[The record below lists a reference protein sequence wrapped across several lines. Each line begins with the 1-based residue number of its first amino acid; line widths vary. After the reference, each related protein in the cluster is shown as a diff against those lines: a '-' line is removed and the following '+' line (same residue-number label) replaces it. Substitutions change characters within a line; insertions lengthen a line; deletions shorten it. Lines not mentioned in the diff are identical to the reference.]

1 MSNSVPLRYRAMIL
15 LLSLAVAV
23 LTVSV
28 GVLSWNALRLEER
41 LARAGAPRGPGG
53 AAGTSDT
60 GVESEDGSILRPAG
74 ASDDPAV
81 DAMVAP
87 ADATGSG
94 SGAPALPRRDGG
106 LGPQR
111 APIPE
116 DLGDAERRDIETF
129 RRAAPSVV
137 NIESLSVRTD
147 AYTRNVM
154 ALPRGTGSGLIW
166 DRDGHVVTNYHVIG
180 GGNATRVTM
189 SDGSAWTAQLVG
201 HAADKDIAVLRIE
214 APAELL
220 NPAEIGSSA
229 GLAVGQHVMAIGSPF
244 GLDQTLSTGV
254 ISGLGREIMSVGGRP
269 IQGVVQ
275 TDAAINP
282 GNSGGPLLDSVG
294 RLIGINTAIM
304 SPTGAS
310 AGVGFAVPVDTVRS
324 IVAQLI
330 EHGRVVRP
338 GLGLVVDEG
347 DLNVRAGVRGALV
360 LMVKPRSPAAVAGIE
375 PTRRDTR
382 TGAVVLGDVIY
393 ELDGETIADHLD
405 LYRALDRKA
414 VGDVVTLGV
423 LRGTARRSVRV
434 RLTGIGS

>member
-1 MSNSVPLRYRAMIL
+1 M
-15 LLSLAVAV
+15 
-23 LTVSV
+23 
-28 GVLSWNALRLEER
+28 
-41 LARAGAPRGPGG
+41 
-53 AAGTSDT
+53 
-60 GVESEDGSILRPAG
+60 
-74 ASDDPAV
+74 
-81 DAMVAP
+81 
-87 ADATGSG
+87 
-94 SGAPALPRRDGG
+94 
-106 LGPQR
+106 
-111 APIPE
+111 
-116 DLGDAERRDIETF
+116 
-129 RRAAPSVV
+129 
-137 NIESLSVRTD
+137 
-147 AYTRNVM
+147 
-154 ALPRGTGSGLIW
+154 
-166 DRDGHVVTNYHVIG
+166 
-180 GGNATRVTM
+180 
-189 SDGSAWTAQLVG
+189 
-201 HAADKDIAVLRIE
+201 
-214 APAELL
+214 
-220 NPAEIGSSA
+220 
-229 GLAVGQHVMAIGSPF
+229 MAIGSPF

-324 IVAQLI
+324 IVSQLI

-347 DLNVRAGVRGALV
+347 DLSVRAGVRGALV

-375 PTRRDTR
+375 PTRRDMR

-414 VGDVVTLGV
+414 VGDIVTLGV